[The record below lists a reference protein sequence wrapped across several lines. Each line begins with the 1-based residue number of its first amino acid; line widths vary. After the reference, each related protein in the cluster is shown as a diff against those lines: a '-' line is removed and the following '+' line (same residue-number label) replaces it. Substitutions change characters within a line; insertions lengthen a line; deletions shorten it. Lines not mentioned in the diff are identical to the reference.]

1 MVITQVQAFLAILA
15 AGGAIG
21 ARRGWH
27 REVISS
33 AVILRPLLFFVNGG
47 DLLLANL
54 FTNGVSGGLAGGAA
68 DPPAS
73 TAACTIG
80 LQSAVITKVGFPVM
94 ALMGYRTAYRY
105 GPPPTMTH
113 HRITGM
119 IPGLVNGAAIAYYIS
134 HYILSWHASVGEHAQ
149 RLHHHVLP
157 AGGARSRTGRA
168 AGHPVHCRADA
179 RREEVIVTT

>member
-33 AVILRPLLFFVNGG
+33 AVILSSLLFFVNGG
-47 DLLLANL
+47 DSLLAHL
-54 FTNGVSGGLAGGAA
+54 FTGGVSGSLASGAA
-68 DPPAS
+68 DPPSAS

-80 LQSAVITKVGFPVM
+80 LQSAITKVGFPVM

-134 HYILSWHASVGEHAQ
+134 HYILPGTQVLVSTPSGFTTTSFLPEVLGLGLVG
-149 RLHHHVLP
+149 LLGILFI
-157 AGGARSRTGRA
+157 AGQTRGAKK
-168 AGHPVHCRADA
+168 
-179 RREEVIVTT
+179 